1 MFERAA
7 EGQRVLA
14 AVNADPN
21 PYTARFDLGG
31 SRGRDLISGEE
42 RELHG
47 ELYLPPMSCAYWEI
61 LG

>member
-1 MFERAA
+1 M
-7 EGQRVLA
+7 LA
-14 AVNADPN
+14 AINADPT

-47 ELYLPPMSCAYWEI
+47 ELYLAPMSCAYWEMQ
-61 LG
+61 G

>member
-1 MFERAA
+1 MTHAYSESY
-7 EGQRVLA
+7 LN
-14 AVNADPN
+14 NAKD
-21 PYTARFDLGG
+21 RLSSFFDLGG